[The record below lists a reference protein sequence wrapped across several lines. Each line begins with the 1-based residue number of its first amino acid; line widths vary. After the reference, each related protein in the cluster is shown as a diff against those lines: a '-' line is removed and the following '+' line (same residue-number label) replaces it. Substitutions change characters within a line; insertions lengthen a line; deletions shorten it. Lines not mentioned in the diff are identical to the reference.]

1 MPAFDINKQTKQGEL
16 GKDMKPGYD
25 YRYSTTGKL
34 NLTKE
39 DNSMTKVYPKSGK
52 EPTNGFGTAYDMSL
66 IKAYPKAKTEGA
78 V

>member
-1 MPAFDINKQTKQGEL
+1 MPGMDMKQTKQGDL

-25 YRYSTTGKL
+25 YRESRTGKL

-39 DNSMTKVYPKSGK
+39 DNAMTKTYPKSGK
-52 EPTNGFGTAYDMSL
+52 EPTNGFGNAQDMSL
-66 IKAYPKAKTEGA
+66 IKAYPKAKTEGS